1 MYKTILIPI
10 GSDEEV
16 DTRINSA
23 ITLGEKFHSH
33 IKGLHVVPTLKSLEH
48 MTPYAYYPYDLYTSI
63 WETQKQKAFEQKKS
77 FLDTMKK
84 NYDDFEWCEEEGDF
98 MRSLK
103 LISRSCNLTVI
114 SQGEDTYSDVMGSMA
129 RFMMESSLPVLAIPS
144 SGLEDNIGERILVAW
159 DASAEAARAVQ
170 NAMPFLQEAK
180 EVIVVSISEGRKHH
194 SPTEDICEML
204 KREGVNATGFDEE
217 EQFDRAARLL
227 EIAKKKDINLIVA
240 GAWGHKR
247 LLEVIFGGVTKS
259 LFTNQQIPI
268 LFSH

>member
-16 DTRINSA
+16 ETRINSA
-23 ITLGEKFHSH
+23 IKLGEKFHSH

-48 MTPYAYYPYDLYTSI
+48 MTPYAYYPYELYTQI
-63 WETQKQKAFEQKKS
+63 WETQKQKAFEQKKN

-84 NYDDFEWCEEEGDF
+84 NYNDFEWCEEEGDF
-98 MRSLK
+98 MRTLK
-103 LISRSCNLTVI
+103 LTSRSCNLTVI
-114 SQGEDTYSDVMGSMA
+114 SQGEDTYTDVMGSMA
-129 RFMMESSLPVLAIPS
+129 RFMMESSLPVLAVPA
-144 SGLEDNIGERILVAW
+144 SGLEENIGEKILVAW
-159 DASAEAARAVQ
+159 DASAESARAVQ
-170 NAMPFLQEAK
+170 DAMPFLLEAK
-180 EVIVVSISEGRKHH
+180 EVIVVSITESRKQPC
-194 SPTEDICEML
+194 PTDDICTML
-204 KREGVNATGFDEE
+204 NREGVKAIGLEEE

-227 EIAKKKDINLIVA
+227 TIAKEKDVNLIVA

-247 LLEVIFGGVTKS
+247 LLEVIFGGVTKT